1 MKDKRRLLYC
11 ALVALVLLAGIGIYN
26 HCTRKPVVVGVE
38 RDTVVVYDTIPHYYP
53 VPKDSA
59 VVKYVTRYL
68 RRTDTVEQFIAVN
81 NMTDQFADVSN
92 MIDENSV
99 SSVSNSVTDSVAV
112 VVPITSKHYSCK
124 DYDAWVSG
132 YEPSLD
138 SIKVYQRTEYITER
152 VTISKPPNKWELDAM
167 TGIDYNVTSQHYSP
181 YAGGELLYK
190 PNRLQVGIRGG
201 VVKGDNKA
209 EPFAGAVVK
218 IRLF

>member
-11 ALVALVLLAGIGIYN
+11 ALVALVLLAGLGIYN

-81 NMTDQFADVSN
+81 NMTDHFADTSN
-92 MIDENSV
+92 MI
-99 SSVSNSVTDSVAV
+99 AV
-112 VVPITSKHYSCK
+112 EVPITSKHYSCK

-167 TGIDYNVTSQHYSP
+167 AGIDYNVTSQHYSP

-201 VVKGDNKA
+201 VVKGGNKA

-218 IRLF
+218 ISLF

>member
-11 ALVALVLLAGIGIYN
+11 ALVALILLAGIGIYN
-26 HCTRKPVVVGVE
+26 HCTRKPVIESVE

-81 NMTDQFADVSN
+81 NMTDHFADVSN
-92 MIDENSV
+92 MI
-99 SSVSNSVTDSVAV
+99 AV
-112 VVPITSKHYSCK
+112 EVPISSKHYSCK

-138 SIKVYQRTEYITER
+138 SIFVYQKEVLVTER
-152 VTISKPPNKWELDAM
+152 VIVSKPPNKWELDAM
-167 TGIDYNVTSQHYSP
+167 AGIDYNVTSQHYSP

-201 VVKGDNKA
+201 VVKCDNKA

>member
-81 NMTDQFADVSN
+81 NMTDHFADTSN
-92 MIDENSV
+92 MI
-99 SSVSNSVTDSVAV
+99 AV
-112 VVPITSKHYSCK
+112 EVPITSKHYSCK

-167 TGIDYNVTSQHYSP
+167 AGIDYNVTSQHYSP

-201 VVKGDNKA
+201 VVKGGKKA

>member
-1 MKDKRRLLYC
+1 M
-11 ALVALVLLAGIGIYN
+11 VLLLLCIGIYN
-26 HCTRKPVVVGVE
+26 RCQRKPVVEKVE
-38 RDTVVVYDTIPHYYP
+38 RDTVVVYDTIYHHYPKP
-53 VPKDSA
+53 VDSA
-59 VVKYVTRYL
+59 VVRYVTKVLPVVKYDTIFRENSASF
-68 RRTDTVEQFIAVN
+68 RENSATDH
-81 NMTDQFADVSN
+81 FADTSK
-92 MIDENSV
+92 MMP
-99 SSVSNSVTDSVAV
+99 V
-112 VVPITSKHYSCK
+112 VIPITSKHYNTPE
-124 DYDAWVSG
+124 YDAWVSG

-167 TGIDYNVTSQHYSP
+167 AGIDYNVTSQHYSP

-201 VVKGDNKA
+201 VVKGGNKA

>member
-11 ALVALVLLAGIGIYN
+11 ALVALVLLAGLGIYN
-26 HCTRKPVVVGVE
+26 HCTRKPVIESVE

-81 NMTDQFADVSN
+81 NMTDHFADTSN
-92 MIDENSV
+92 MI
-99 SSVSNSVTDSVAV
+99 AV
-112 VVPITSKHYSCK
+112 EVPITSKHYSCK

-167 TGIDYNVTSQHYSP
+167 AGIDYNVTSQHYSP

-201 VVKGDNKA
+201 VVKGGNKA

>member
-1 MKDKRRLLYC
+1 MSDKKRLLYC
-11 ALVALVLLAGIGIYN
+11 LIAGIVLGN
-26 HCTRKPVVVGVE
+26 VVFWTNRCSKPVIESVE

-59 VVKYVTRYL
+59 VVKYVTRVL
-68 RRTDTVEQFIAVN
+68 PVRPDTN
-81 NMTDQFADVSN
+81 HFADISK
-92 MIDENSV
+92 MIDGNNVSNSV

-167 TGIDYNVTSQHYSP
+167 AGIDYNVTSQHYSP

-201 VVKGDNKA
+201 VVKGGKKA